1 MFPTLVRRL
10 AQAPKP
16 QIFESIT
23 APSKPKRVWPP
34 DFTKMTPQEQLR
46 FEKRY
51 KRRLAHMAQRP
62 RWNKIVKLTQ
72 YFTISFVLVY
82 SVLFMDAKNEHQPF
96 EGLRAKFWGALG
108 VFSPDQRHERREDAP
123 VEQTTTK

>member
-16 QIFESIT
+16 QIFESAT
-23 APSKPKRVWPP
+23 APSKLKKVWPP

-72 YFTISFVLVY
+72 YFTISCKGMRNWDRPARSWADCVL
-82 SVLFMDAKNEHQPF
+82 S
-96 EGLRAKFWGALG
+96 RAC
-108 VFSPDQRHERREDAP
+108 VQRSIYGREKRASAVRRGRI
-123 VEQTTTK
+123 